1 MMRILALL
9 SLFCISFFA
18 ANLTSI
24 TSTQENDQV
33 ILMMTFDKPFDGVID
48 QNNTAKGLLLTMS
61 ELNVEQR
68 KDIAFENSFLT
79 KAVLAKIAPKTA
91 VLYLETANTL
101 NINASKSADA
111 QKMTITISK
120 QIAPAAPQEAS
131 AGAPKTALQETAG
144 EGVPDL
150 SWRYITATLFML
162 ALLVGLMIV
171 KKKFQNSGPKTIS
184 DLLSK
189 GGASND
195 IKIISQKFIDNTNRV
210 MLIEY
215 ADVKYLLLVGS
226 SSMVIDKFYDNVS
239 DITDTDFQKALAY
252 AQVASAQSQP
262 HQPKTF
268 NDFDDYRKKAEG
280 EL

>member
-1 MMRILALL
+1 MMRVFALL

-18 ANLTSI
+18 ASLTSI
-24 TSTQENDQV
+24 TSTQENEQV
-33 ILMMTFDKPFDGVID
+33 VLVMAFDKPFDGVID
-48 QNNTAKGLLLTMS
+48 QNSTAKGILLTMS
-61 ELNVEQR
+61 ELNVDQR

-91 VLYLETANTL
+91 VLYLETTNTL
-101 NINASKSADA
+101 NINAVKSPDA

-120 QIAPAAPQEAS
+120 QIAPVAPQE
-131 AGAPKTALQETAG
+131 PVKTALQETAG
-144 EGVPDL
+144 KGVPDL

-171 KKKFQNSGPKTIS
+171 KKKFQNGGPKAIS
-184 DLLSK
+184 DLLAK
-189 GGASND
+189 GGTSND
-195 IKIISQKFIDNTNRV
+195 IKILSQKFIDNTNRV

-215 ADVKYLLLVGS
+215 ADVKYLLLVGA

-262 HQPKTF
+262 AQPKTY